1 MSITTRKKRSTYG
14 WHVTKKWLTYKY
26 PIRYP
31 DYNIERKRIN
41 EDEPIE
47 WWAEHILKR
56 SSEFPAWTGVDRREA
71 AEMLVVAHMTETS
84 QIRPND

>member
-1 MSITTRKKRSTYG
+1 MALETKKRSTYG
-14 WHVTKKWLTYKY
+14 WRHQKWLTYKY
-26 PIRYP
+26 PTT
-31 DYNIERKRIN
+31 DYNIERNRIN